1 MRTILVETAVLL
13 VLLCGAISAD
23 EVIHNRLPYSGATI
37 TGVKDGEVVFRLEGQ
52 AKDIAKSLT
61 EVDRI
66 QITGEDLFNQ
76 AEKAFREKK
85 YPEAMTFYDRA
96 LEGAASDWMK
106 RLIRYRRLQARD
118 GAGEFSKAVEDWLA
132 LMDETKSSKATAAMA
147 PANLNVKNASELQTA
162 ESVLEEKLRQARQQ
176 KDTALAAAIEPLLA
190 KISQGKA
197 AAPKAA
203 EGEGEG
209 KPAPAGTPVDVG
221 TVMGRRGE
229 GIYAGRL
236 KAAADLLR
244 KGADAQTA
252 QRALTMIEGGMKAY
266 THAEL
271 PAALLIQ
278 GQALMVL
285 AGTNS
290 DRRALLIR
298 AGLSFMKAASQYPES
313 VEASQ
318 ALLLAGKVNVSLGNV
333 AAARNAYQDTI
344 IRYDGTEAA
353 REAQNAMDELLAGRQ
368 E

>member
-13 VLLCGAISAD
+13 ILLCGATSAD
-23 EVIHNRLPYSGATI
+23 EVIHNRLPYSGATV

-52 AKDIAKSLT
+52 AKDIAKSLA

-85 YPEAMTFYDRA
+85 YPEAMIFYDRA
-96 LEGAASDWMK
+96 MEGASSDWMK
-106 RLIRYRRLQARD
+106 LLIRYRRFQARD
-118 GAGEFSKAVEDWLA
+118 GAGELSKAIEDWLA
-132 LMDETKSSKATAAMA
+132 LMDETKSSKATVAMA
-147 PANLNVKNASELQTA
+147 PANLNVKNASELRTA

-176 KDTALAAAIEPLLA
+176 RDTALAAAIEPLLA
-190 KISQGKA
+190 KIAQGKA
-197 AAPKAA
+197 AAPAAA
-203 EGEGEG
+203 EGEGEA
-209 KPAPAGTPVDVG
+209 KPVPTGAPVDVG

-244 KGADAQTA
+244 KGADAQSA
-252 QRALTMIEGGMKAY
+252 QRALAMIESGMKTY
-266 THAEL
+266 SHAEL

-278 GQALMVL
+278 GQAMMVL
-285 AGTNS
+285 AGS
-290 DRRALLIR
+290 SGDRRVLLVR

-318 ALLLAGKVNVSLGNV
+318 ALLLAGRVNAALGNV
-333 AAARNAYQDTI
+333 TAARNAYRDTI

-353 REAQNAMDELLAGRQ
+353 REAQNAMDELLA
-368 E
+368 